1 MKLCESARSLV
12 AARDRNLTQSDSS
25 KKRYLSVNGAKGF
38 RHGWIQGL
46 ESLVHHLSLPSSGL
60 ASFPGKLSPSA
71 SKEGHQQLDLS
82 NPSRKT
88 VGGKAK
94 KRLRADAYWQ
104 TVQA

>member
-1 MKLCESARSLV
+1 MEPKASGMAGSRGLKVLFNICLFPA
-12 AARDRNLTQSDSS
+12 LT
-25 KKRYLSVNGAKGF
+25 
-38 RHGWIQGL
+38 
-46 ESLVHHLSLPSSGL
+46 SSGL